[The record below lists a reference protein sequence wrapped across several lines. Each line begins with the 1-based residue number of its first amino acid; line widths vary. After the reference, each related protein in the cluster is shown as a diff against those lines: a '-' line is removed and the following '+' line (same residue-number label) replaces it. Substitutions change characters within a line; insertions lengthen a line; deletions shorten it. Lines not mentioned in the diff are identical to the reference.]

1 VHVRA
6 PRFFPEQRWEGPA
19 SRLHDTD
26 VMSTPSVTPRP
37 APAYLELGRPLDI
50 LVVDDERTSRDG
62 LALALRALGH
72 EWRVAASGEDALLAI
87 AARRPDVVI
96 SDWQMPGMT
105 GDELC
110 RRARSTVKNA
120 PYTYFIILT
129 AYSDREHVLA
139 GMAAG
144 ADDHQCKPVDLD
156 ELEGR
161 LLRAARVVA
170 LDHRGR
176 ERLPSRTDET
186 FSRVLA
192 QLGET
197 ALLLNRTS
205 VLLGKTEPPK

>member
-1 VHVRA
+1 MSMHSVA
-6 PRFFPEQRWEGPA
+6 SQPTPA
-19 SRLHDTD
+19 HL
-26 VMSTPSVTPRP
+26 
-37 APAYLELGRPLDI
+37 ALGRPLDI

-62 LALALRALGH
+62 LALALRSLGH

-110 RRARSTVKNA
+110 RRARSTDKNA

-129 AYSDREHVLA
+129 AYSDRDHLLA
-139 GMAAG
+139 GMTAG

-161 LLRAARVVA
+161 LLRAARVIA

-176 ERLPSRTDET
+176 ERLPARTDAT
-186 FSRVLA
+186 FARVLA

-197 ALLLNRTS
+197 ALLLGRTS
-205 VLLGKTEPPK
+205 VLLDKVEPQK

>member
-1 VHVRA
+1 MA
-6 PRFFPEQRWEGPA
+6 
-19 SRLHDTD
+19 
-26 VMSTPSVTPRP
+26 MPSVTFRP
-37 APAYLELGRPLDI
+37 IPASLELGRPLDI

-62 LALALRALGH
+62 LALALRSLGH
-72 EWRVAASGEDALLAI
+72 EWRVAANGEEALLAI
-87 AARRPDVVI
+87 AERRPDVVI

-110 RRARSTVKNA
+110 RRARSADKNA
-120 PYTYFIILT
+120 PYTYFIMLT
-129 AYSDREHVLA
+129 AFSDREHMLA

-176 ERLPSRTDET
+176 ERLPARTDAT

-205 VLLGKTEPPK
+205 VLLGKADPPKPK

>member
-1 VHVRA
+1 MQK
-6 PRFFPEQRWEGPA
+6 PR
-19 SRLHDTD
+19 
-26 VMSTPSVTPRP
+26 VMAMPSVTFRP
-37 APAYLELGRPLDI
+37 IPASLELGRPLDI

-62 LALALRALGH
+62 LALALRALDH
-72 EWRVAASGEDALLAI
+72 EWRVVANGEEAMLAI

-110 RRARSTVKNA
+110 RRARSADKNV
-120 PYTYFIILT
+120 PYIYFIMLT
-129 AYSDREHVLA
+129 AYSDREHMLA

-176 ERLPSRTDET
+176 ERLPAKTDAT
-186 FSRVLA
+186 FSSVLA

-205 VLLGKTEPPK
+205 VLLGKADPPKPK